1 MNDNQ
6 QSYRKVLNA
15 TSLFG
20 GVQFINIILRLIRS
34 KAIALLIGPIGMGIS
49 NLLLTTMELIN
60 GLTNLGLERSAV
72 KDISLANTNS
82 NSKNVAITISILKKL
97 VWLTITVGVI
107 LMVLSA
113 PWLSEIAFGNKDYTI
128 SFRWISIALLF
139 KQLSSS
145 QLAIL
150 QGLRKL
156 KSLAKANLLGNFI
169 GLLITLP
176 LYYYYKID
184 AIVPAII
191 IATFMSF
198 VFTYYYS
205 HKLDIKSVTIS
216 RKEAVSEGK
225 GMINLGV
232 MLSLSS
238 LITLLVAYIIRIYI
252 GSANETEELGLI
264 DVGLY
269 SAGFVILNSY
279 VGIIFNAMGTDY
291 FPRLSEIANDIK
303 KLRKT
308 VLEQATVAILLIT
321 PIIVVFLACAPF
333 IIVILYSHEFSP
345 IVAMVTWGILGMIFK
360 AVSWSMG
367 YMIIAKGDSKVFIKT
382 AIGFNT
388 ILLSINIIGYHFGG
402 LEGVGISFFI
412 YYIIHFIAIRIITY
426 YRYDFY
432 FEKGFYKIFTFTVI
446 MCFLA
451 FSITFIPS
459 SILKNSLMIG
469 LIVVSCW
476 YSYKELDKKIGVKD
490 YLAGIFK
497 RKK

>member
-1 MNDNQ
+1 MTENK
-6 QSYRKVLNA
+6 QSYRNVLNA

-20 GVQFINIILRLIRS
+20 GVQVINIILSLIRS

-72 KDISLANTNS
+72 KDISLANNNS
-82 NSKNVAITISILKKL
+82 NSKSVAKTISILKKL
-97 VWLTITVGVI
+97 VWLTITIGVI
-107 LMVLSA
+107 LMIVLS
-113 PWLSEIAFGNKDYTI
+113 PWLSEIAFGNKEYTI
-128 SFRWISIALLF
+128 SFMWISIALLF

-156 KSLAKANLLGNFI
+156 QYLAKANLLGNFI

-176 LYYYYKID
+176 LYYFFRID

-205 HKLDIKSVTIS
+205 QKLEIEPVAIS

-238 LITLLVAYIIRIYI
+238 MITLLVAYIIRIYI
-252 GSANETEELGLI
+252 GSSNETEELGLI
-264 DVGLY
+264 DIGLY

-291 FPRLSEIANDIK
+291 FPRLSEIANDII

-308 VLEQATVAILLIT
+308 VLEQAIVAILLIT
-321 PIIVVFLACAPF
+321 PIIVVFLAFAPL
-333 IIVILYSHEFSP
+333 IIVILYSNEFSP

-382 AIGFNT
+382 AIGFNA
-388 ILLSINIIGYHFGG
+388 ILLLINIVGYHYGG
-402 LEGVGISFFI
+402 LEGIGISFFI
-412 YYIIHFIAIRIITY
+412 YYIIHYIVVRIITY

-446 MCFLA
+446 MCLIAFL
-451 FSITFIPS
+451 ITFI
-459 SILKNSLMIG
+459 SILVLKYLLMTGI
-469 LIVVSCW
+469 IIVSCL
-476 YSYKELDKKIGVKD
+476 YSYKQLDKKIGIKE
-490 YLAGIFK
+490 YLNGILK

>member
-82 NSKNVAITISILKKL
+82 NSKSVAITISILKKL

-451 FSITFIPS
+451 FSITLIPS

>member
-1 MNDNQ
+1 VNDNQ

-82 NSKNVAITISILKKL
+82 NSKSVAITISILKKL

-291 FPRLSEIANDIK
+291 FPRLSEIANDIT

-451 FSITFIPS
+451 FSITLIPS

>member
-1 MNDNQ
+1 M
-6 QSYRKVLNA
+6 
-15 TSLFG
+15 
-20 GVQFINIILRLIRS
+20 
-34 KAIALLIGPIGMGIS
+34 
-49 NLLLTTMELIN
+49 
-60 GLTNLGLERSAV
+60 
-72 KDISLANTNS
+72 
-82 NSKNVAITISILKKL
+82 
-97 VWLTITVGVI
+97 
-107 LMVLSA
+107 
-113 PWLSEIAFGNKDYTI
+113 AFGNKDYTI
-128 SFRWISIALLF
+128 SFIWISIALLF

-156 KSLAKANLLGNFI
+156 QYLAKANLLGNFI

-176 LYYYYKID
+176 LYYFFRID

-198 VFTYYYS
+198 IFTYYYS
-205 HKLDIKSVTIS
+205 QKLDIAPVAIS

-238 LITLLVAYIIRIYI
+238 MITLLVAYIIRIYI
-252 GSANETEELGLI
+252 GSSNETEELGLI

-291 FPRLSEIANDIK
+291 FPRLSEIANDII

-308 VLEQATVAILLIT
+308 VLEQAIVAILLIT
-321 PIIVVFLACAPF
+321 PIIVVFLAFAPL
-333 IIVILYSHEFSP
+333 IIVILYSNEFSP

-382 AIGFNT
+382 AIGFNA
-388 ILLSINIIGYHFGG
+388 ILLLINIVGYHYGG
-402 LEGVGISFFI
+402 LEGIGISFFI
-412 YYIIHFIAIRIITY
+412 YYIIHFITIRIITY

-446 MCFLA
+446 MCLIAFL
-451 FSITFIPS
+451 ITFI
-459 SILKNSLMIG
+459 SIPVLKYLLMTGI
-469 LIVVSCW
+469 IIVSCL
-476 YSYKELDKKIGVKD
+476 YSYKQLDKKIGLKD

>member
-1 MNDNQ
+1 MSDNQ

-20 GVQFINIILRLIRS
+20 GVQVINIIISLVRS
-34 KAIALLIGPIGMGIS
+34 KVIALLIGPIGMGIS

-82 NSKNVAITISILKKL
+82 NSKSVAKTISILKKL
-97 VWLTITVGVI
+97 VWLTITIGVI
-107 LMVLSA
+107 LMIALS

-128 SFRWISIALLF
+128 SFIWISIALLF

-156 KSLAKANLLGNFI
+156 QYLAKANLLGNYI

-176 LYYYYKID
+176 LYYFFRID

-198 VFTYYYS
+198 IFTYYYS
-205 HKLDIKSVTIS
+205 QKLDIAPVAIS

-238 LITLLVAYIIRIYI
+238 MITLLVAYIIRIYI
-252 GSANETEELGLI
+252 GSSNETEELGLI

-291 FPRLSEIANDIK
+291 FPRLSEIANDII

-308 VLEQATVAILLIT
+308 VLEQAIVAILLIT
-321 PIIVVFLACAPF
+321 PIIVVFLAFAPL
-333 IIVILYSHEFSP
+333 IIVILYSNEFSP

-382 AIGFNT
+382 AIGFNA
-388 ILLSINIIGYHFGG
+388 ILLLINIVGYHYGG
-402 LEGVGISFFI
+402 LEGIGISFFI
-412 YYIIHFIAIRIITY
+412 YYIIHFITIRIITY

-459 SILKNSLMIG
+459 SILKYSLMSLI
-469 LIVVSCW
+469 IVVSCW
-476 YSYKELDKKIGVKD
+476 YSHKELDKKIGLKD

>member
-82 NSKNVAITISILKKL
+82 NSKSVAITISILKKL
-97 VWLTITVGVI
+97 VWLTITIGVLLMI
-107 LMVLSA
+107 LLA

-128 SFRWISIALLF
+128 SFIWISIALLF

-205 HKLDIKSVTIS
+205 HKLDIESVTIS

-225 GMINLGV
+225 GMINLGI

-291 FPRLSEIANDIK
+291 FPRLSEIANDIT

-333 IIVILYSHEFSP
+333 IIVILYSYEFSP

>member
-107 LMVLSA
+107 LMVLLA
-113 PWLSEIAFGNKDYTI
+113 PWLSEITFGNKDYTI

-205 HKLDIKSVTIS
+205 HKLDIESVTIS

-269 SAGFVILNSY
+269 RAGFVILNSY

-345 IVAMVTWGILGMIFK
+345 IVTMVTWGILGMIFK

-497 RKK
+497 RK

>member
-1 MNDNQ
+1 MTDNKH
-6 QSYRKVLNA
+6 SYRNVLTA

-20 GVQFINIILRLIRS
+20 GVQVINIIIRLIRS
-34 KAIALLIGPIGMGIS
+34 KAIAMLIGPIGMGIS

-72 KDISLANTNS
+72 KDISLANNNS
-82 NSKNVAITISILKKL
+82 NSQSVAKTISVLKKL
-97 VWLTITVGVI
+97 VWITITIGVV
-107 LMVLSA
+107 LMIIAS
-113 PWLSEIAFGNKDYTI
+113 PWLSEIAFGNKEYTV
-128 SFRWISIALLF
+128 SFMWISIALLF

-156 KSLAKANLLGNFI
+156 QYLAKANLLGNII
-169 GLLITLP
+169 GLVITLP
-176 LYYYYKID
+176 LYYFYRID

-205 HKLDIKSVTIS
+205 QKLEIEPVNIS

-238 LITLLVAYIIRIYI
+238 MITLLVAYIIRIYI
-252 GSANETEELGLI
+252 GSVNENEELGLI

-291 FPRLSEIANDIK
+291 FPRLSAIANDID

-308 VLEQATVAILLIT
+308 VLEQAIIAILLIT
-321 PIIVVFLACAPF
+321 PIIVIFLAFAPL
-333 IIVILYSHEFSP
+333 IIVILYSNEFSP
-345 IVAMVTWGILGMIFK
+345 IVGMVTWGILGMIFK

-382 AIGFNT
+382 AIGFNA
-388 ILLSINIIGYHFGG
+388 ILLLFNVLGFHYGG
-402 LEGVGISFFI
+402 LEGIGISFFI
-412 YYIIHFIAIRIITY
+412 YYIIHYIVVRIITY

-446 MCFLA
+446 MCLIAFL
-451 FSITFIPS
+451 FTFI
-459 SILKNSLMIG
+459 SIPVLK
-469 LIVVSCW
+469 
-476 YSYKELDKKIGVKD
+476 Y
-490 YLAGIFK
+490 
-497 RKK
+497 

>member
-82 NSKNVAITISILKKL
+82 NSKSVAITISILKKL

-205 HKLDIKSVTIS
+205 HKLDIESVTIS

-388 ILLSINIIGYHFGG
+388 ILLSINIIGYNFGG

-459 SILKNSLMIG
+459 SILKNTLMIG

>member
-20 GVQFINIILRLIRS
+20 GVQVINIIISLIRS
-34 KAIALLIGPIGMGIS
+34 KVIALLIGPFGMGIS

-82 NSKNVAITISILKKL
+82 NSKSVAITISVLKKL
-97 VWLTITVGVI
+97 VWLTITIGVI
-107 LMVLSA
+107 LMIVLS

-128 SFRWISIALLF
+128 SFIWISIALLF

-176 LYYYYKID
+176 LYYFYKID

-205 HKLDIKSVTIS
+205 QKLDIESVTIS

-225 GMINLGV
+225 GMIKLGV

-252 GSANETEELGLI
+252 GSANVTEELGLI

-291 FPRLSEIANDIK
+291 FPRLSEIANDIN

-308 VLEQATVAILLIT
+308 VLEQATVAILLIA

-382 AIGFNT
+382 SIGFNA
-388 ILLSINIIGYHFGG
+388 ILLSINIIGYHFRG
-402 LEGVGISFFI
+402 LEGIGISFFI
-412 YYIIHFIAIRIITY
+412 YYIIHFIAIRMITY

-446 MCFLA
+446 MCLLA
-451 FSITFIPS
+451 FSFTFIPS
-459 SILKNSLMIG
+459 SILKYSLISG
-469 LIVVSCW
+469 LILVSCW
-476 YSYKELDKKIGVKD
+476 YSYKELDKKIGVKE

-497 RKK
+497 RKT

>member
-82 NSKNVAITISILKKL
+82 NSKSVAITISILKKL
-97 VWLTITVGVI
+97 VWLTISIGVLLMI
-107 LMVLSA
+107 LLA

-128 SFRWISIALLF
+128 SFIWISIALLF

-205 HKLDIKSVTIS
+205 HKLDIESVTIS

-345 IVAMVTWGILGMIFK
+345 IVTMVTWGILGMIFK

-451 FSITFIPS
+451 FSITLIPS

>member
-20 GVQFINIILRLIRS
+20 GVQVINIILRLIRS

-82 NSKNVAITISILKKL
+82 NSKSVAKTISILKKL
-97 VWLTITVGVI
+97 VWLTITIGVI
-107 LMVLSA
+107 LMIALS

-128 SFRWISIALLF
+128 SFIWISIALLF

-156 KSLAKANLLGNFI
+156 QYLAKANLLGNFI

-176 LYYYYKID
+176 LYYFFRID

-198 VFTYYYS
+198 IFTYYYS
-205 HKLDIKSVTIS
+205 QKLDIAPVAIS

-238 LITLLVAYIIRIYI
+238 MITLLVAYIIRIYI
-252 GSANETEELGLI
+252 GSSNETEELGLI

-291 FPRLSEIANDIK
+291 FPRLSEIANDII

-308 VLEQATVAILLIT
+308 VLEQAIVAILLIT
-321 PIIVVFLACAPF
+321 PIIVVFLAFAPL
-333 IIVILYSHEFSP
+333 IIVILYSNEFSP

-382 AIGFNT
+382 AIGFNA
-388 ILLSINIIGYHFGG
+388 ILLLINIVGYHYGG
-402 LEGVGISFFI
+402 LEGIGISFFI

-459 SILKNSLMIG
+459 SILKYSLMSVI
-469 LIVVSCW
+469 IVVSCW
-476 YSYKELDKKIGVKD
+476 YSHKELDKKIGLKD

>member
-1 MNDNQ
+1 VNDNQ

-107 LMVLSA
+107 LMVLLA
-113 PWLSEIAFGNKDYTI
+113 PWLSEITFGNKDYTI

-176 LYYYYKID
+176 LYYFYKID

-205 HKLDIKSVTIS
+205 HKLDIESVTIS

-345 IVAMVTWGILGMIFK
+345 IVTMVTWGILGMIFK

-497 RKK
+497 RK

>member
-82 NSKNVAITISILKKL
+82 NSKSVAITISILKKL

-107 LMVLSA
+107 LMVLLA
-113 PWLSEIAFGNKDYTI
+113 PWLSEITFGNKDYTI

-205 HKLDIKSVTIS
+205 HKLDIESVTIS

-345 IVAMVTWGILGMIFK
+345 IVTMVTWGILGMIFK

>member
-82 NSKNVAITISILKKL
+82 NSKSVAITISILKKL

-291 FPRLSEIANDIK
+291 FPRLSEIANDIT

-451 FSITFIPS
+451 FSITYIPS

>member
-20 GVQFINIILRLIRS
+20 GVQVINIIISLIRS
-34 KAIALLIGPIGMGIS
+34 KVIALLIGPFGMGIS

-82 NSKNVAITISILKKL
+82 NSKSVAITISVLKKL
-97 VWLTITVGVI
+97 VWLTITIGVI
-107 LMVLSA
+107 LMIVLS

-128 SFRWISIALLF
+128 SFIWISIALLF

-176 LYYYYKID
+176 LYYFYKID

-205 HKLDIKSVTIS
+205 QKLDIESVTIS

-225 GMINLGV
+225 GMIKLGV

-252 GSANETEELGLI
+252 GSANVTEELGLI

-291 FPRLSEIANDIK
+291 FPRLSEIANDIN

-308 VLEQATVAILLIT
+308 VLEQATVAILLIA

-382 AIGFNT
+382 SIGFNA
-388 ILLSINIIGYHFGG
+388 ILLSINIIGYHFRG
-402 LEGVGISFFI
+402 LEGIGISFFI
-412 YYIIHFIAIRIITY
+412 YYIIHFIAIRMITY

-451 FSITFIPS
+451 FSFTFIPS
-459 SILKNSLMIG
+459 SILKYTLMSG
-469 LIVVSCW
+469 LILVSCW
-476 YSYKELDKKIGVKD
+476 YSYKELDKKIGVKE

-497 RKK
+497 RKT

>member
-1 MNDNQ
+1 VNDNQ

-107 LMVLSA
+107 LMVLLA
-113 PWLSEIAFGNKDYTI
+113 PWLSEITFGNKDYTI

-184 AIVPAII
+184 AIVPSII

-205 HKLDIKSVTIS
+205 HKLDIESVTIS

-252 GSANETEELGLI
+252 GSTNETEELGLI

-345 IVAMVTWGILGMIFK
+345 IVTMVTWGILGMIFK

-497 RKK
+497 RK

>member
-1 MNDNQ
+1 MSDNQ

-20 GVQFINIILRLIRS
+20 GVQVINIIISLVRS
-34 KAIALLIGPIGMGIS
+34 KVIALLIGPIGMGIS

-82 NSKNVAITISILKKL
+82 NSKSVAITISVLKKL
-97 VWLTITVGVI
+97 VWLTITIGVI
-107 LMVLSA
+107 LMIVLS

-128 SFRWISIALLF
+128 SFIWISIALLF

-184 AIVPAII
+184 AIVPSII

-205 HKLDIKSVTIS
+205 HKLDIESVTIS

-497 RKK
+497 RK

>member
-1 MNDNQ
+1 VSDNQ

-20 GVQFINIILRLIRS
+20 GVQVINIIISLVRS
-34 KAIALLIGPIGMGIS
+34 KVIALLIGPIGMGIS
-49 NLLLTTMELIN
+49 NLLLITMELIN

-82 NSKNVAITISILKKL
+82 NSKSVAKTISILKKL
-97 VWLTITVGVI
+97 VWLTITIGVI
-107 LMVLSA
+107 LMIALS

-128 SFRWISIALLF
+128 SFIWISIALLF

-156 KSLAKANLLGNFI
+156 QYLAKANLLGNFI

-176 LYYYYKID
+176 LYYFFRID

-198 VFTYYYS
+198 IFTYYYS
-205 HKLDIKSVTIS
+205 QKLDIAPVAIS

-238 LITLLVAYIIRIYI
+238 MITLLVAYIIRIYI
-252 GSANETEELGLI
+252 GSSNETEELGLI

-291 FPRLSEIANDIK
+291 FPRLSEIANDII

-308 VLEQATVAILLIT
+308 VLEQAIVAILLIT
-321 PIIVVFLACAPF
+321 PIIVVFLAFAPL
-333 IIVILYSHEFSP
+333 IIVILYSNEFSP

-382 AIGFNT
+382 AIGFNA
-388 ILLSINIIGYHFGG
+388 ILLLINIVGYHYGG
-402 LEGVGISFFI
+402 LEGIGISFFI

-459 SILKNSLMIG
+459 SILKYSLMSLI
-469 LIVVSCW
+469 IVVSCW
-476 YSYKELDKKIGVKD
+476 YSHKELDKKVGLKD

>member
-107 LMVLSA
+107 LMVLLA
-113 PWLSEIAFGNKDYTI
+113 PWLSEITFGNKDYTI

-205 HKLDIKSVTIS
+205 HKLDIESVTIS

-432 FEKGFYKIFTFTVI
+432 FEKG
-446 MCFLA
+446 
-451 FSITFIPS
+451 
-459 SILKNSLMIG
+459 
-469 LIVVSCW
+469 
-476 YSYKELDKKIGVKD
+476 
-490 YLAGIFK
+490 
-497 RKK
+497 